1 MQSHIVAELRDI
13 DNEGLVKIIGRGHV
27 ETVVSHDIVGTLVAS
42 SVARE
47 CAQPHCLTRVLDGI
61 KGRLMVKC
69 ARQPG
74 LADAYEMFLGFEV
87 QCTDTPQAL
96 QSSPML

>member
-42 SVARE
+42 SVACE
-47 CAQPHCLTRVLDGI
+47 CAQPHCLTRVLDG
-61 KGRLMVKC
+61 
-69 ARQPG
+69 
-74 LADAYEMFLGFEV
+74 F
-87 QCTDTPQAL
+87 
-96 QSSPML
+96 